1 METKKIEEQLKSAVY
16 VVVGAAATLVEKAK
30 ELASEF
36 EEKGKTTCDKC
47 EINNEELKHN
57 FKDAINKVVNV
68 TVVKEESTD
77 DFVAKM
83 DQLSPEEI
91 AKIKEKLASLEKEP
105 AQSEEA

>member
-1 METKKIEEQLKSAVY
+1 METKKIEETLKTAVY
-16 VVVGAAATLVEKAK
+16 VVVGAAATLAEKTK
-30 ELASEF
+30 ELVSEF
-36 EEKGKTTCDKC
+36 EEKGKTTCEKC

-57 FKDAINKVVNV
+57 FKDAFNKVVSV

-77 DFVAKM
+77 DFISKM
-83 DQLSPEEI
+83 DGLSAEEL